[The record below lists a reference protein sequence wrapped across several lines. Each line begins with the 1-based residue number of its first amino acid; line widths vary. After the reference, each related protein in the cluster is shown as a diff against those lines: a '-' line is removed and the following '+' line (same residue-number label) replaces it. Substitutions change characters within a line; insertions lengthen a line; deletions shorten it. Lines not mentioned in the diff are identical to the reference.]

1 MVILVFCVGST
12 LPLPVFVV
20 LSGNA
25 VFCRRSGTVAIYKSG
40 VGCSALL
47 SMAPLPV
54 LGVRWPRGRV
64 GVGAPPGG
72 PWGQRGQRL
81 PDAGGGDDGLTTALC
96 VHCSVGSS
104 VLKNPLYLIQSDR
117 LSLSIIYR
125 AIHFDQ

>member
-25 VFCRRSGTVAIYKSG
+25 VFCGRSGTVAIYKSG

-54 LGVRWPRGRV
+54 LGVRWPRERV
-64 GVGAPPGG
+64 GVGGAP
-72 PWGQRGQRL
+72 RGDKGCQML
-81 PDAGGGDDGLTTALC
+81 GEGTMGSPLHFVYIVQLVAL
-96 VHCSVGSS
+96 
-104 VLKNPLYLIQSDR
+104 Y
-117 LSLSIIYR
+117 
-125 AIHFDQ
+125 

>member
-1 MVILVFCVGST
+1 MLEVHYHYLCLLF
-12 LPLPVFVV
+12 

-54 LGVRWPRGRV
+54 LGVRWLGVGRPPRGD
-64 GVGAPPGG
+64 PGG
-72 PWGQRGQRL
+72 KRGQRL

-104 VLKNPLYLIQSDR
+104 VLKNALYLLQSDQ
-117 LSLSIIYR
+117 LALSIIYR

>member
-1 MVILVFCVGST
+1 M
-12 LPLPVFVV
+12 
-20 LSGNA
+20 
-25 VFCRRSGTVAIYKSG
+25 AIYKSG

-54 LGVRWPRGRV
+54 LGVRWPRGRA
-64 GVGAPPGG
+64 GGPPRGDPGG
-72 PWGQRGQRL
+72 KRGQRL

-104 VLKNPLYLIQSDR
+104 VLKNALYLIQSDR

-125 AIHFDQ
+125 CIRNIE

>member
-54 LGVRWPRGRV
+54 LGVRWL
-64 GVGAPPGG
+64 GVGAPRGDPGG
-72 PWGQRGQRL
+72 KRGQRL

-104 VLKNPLYLIQSDR
+104 VLKNFCI
-117 LSLSIIYR
+117 
-125 AIHFDQ
+125 

>member
-64 GVGAPPGG
+64 GVGRPPRGDPGG
-72 PWGQRGQRL
+72 K
-81 PDAGGGDDGLTTALC
+81 GDKGCQMLGEGTMGSPLHYVYIVQLVAL
-96 VHCSVGSS
+96 
-104 VLKNPLYLIQSDR
+104 Y
-117 LSLSIIYR
+117 
-125 AIHFDQ
+125 